1 MFEHLYE
8 RIPDFLVA
16 VPYLGTF
23 DVTPYLAA
31 LGVFV
36 VLALAFRILHSVVL
50 RQLARLSRMTRTR
63 LDDVLIRVVES
74 VSGWSYGAIALI
86 IALRTLSWPGWFE
99 MTLYASFLLIIFYE
113 VIGALTILVNQAI
126 SRLVVKDADGD
137 GVLDPGTETAGQM
150 LSLVARILFWTL
162 GLLFVLANLGI
173 EITSLIAGLGIGGIA
188 VGLALQSILGDLFS
202 SFAIYFDKPFQVGD
216 FIIVGD
222 HMGTVERI
230 GIKTTRLR
238 ALQGEEI
245 VFANSE
251 LTSARVHNYKRMAER
266 RVVFSFGVQYETP
279 QELVERI
286 PTLVTDIVHGIEGAR
301 LERAHFAAFG
311 DSALTFEVVYHVLA
325 GDYTVYMDIQQSV
338 NLRLLETFARE
349 GIEFA
354 YPTQTLYLRKE

>member
-1 MFEHLYE
+1 MFTHFYE
-8 RIPDFLVA
+8 KIPDLLVT

-23 DVTPYLAA
+23 DATPHAVA
-31 LGVFV
+31 LGVF
-36 VLALAFRILHSVVL
+36 LILAFAFRVLHSVVL
-50 RQLARLSRMTRTR
+50 LQLARLSRMTRTR
-63 LDDVLIRVVES
+63 FDDVLICVVRS
-74 VSGWSYGAIALI
+74 VSGWSYTALALI

-99 MTLYASFLLIIFYE
+99 TALYASFLLVIFYE

-126 SRLVVKDADGD
+126 SRLVVKDVDGD
-137 GVLDPGTETAGQM
+137 GAPDPGTETAGQM
-150 LSLVARILFWTL
+150 LSLVARIIFWTL
-162 GLLFVLANLGI
+162 GLLFVLSNLGI

-216 FIIVGD
+216 FIIVGE

-251 LTSARVHNYKRMAER
+251 LTSAQVHNYKRMAER
-266 RVVFSFGVQYETP
+266 RVVFSFGVRYETP
-279 QELVERI
+279 YELVARI
-286 PTLVTDIVHGIEGAR
+286 PTLVTDIVRNIDGAR
-301 LERAHFAAFG
+301 LERVHFAAFG

-325 GDYTVYMDIQQSV
+325 GDYTVYMDIQQMV
-338 NLRLLETFARE
+338 NLRLLEVCARE

-354 YPTQTLYLRKE
+354 YPTQTLYIRKD